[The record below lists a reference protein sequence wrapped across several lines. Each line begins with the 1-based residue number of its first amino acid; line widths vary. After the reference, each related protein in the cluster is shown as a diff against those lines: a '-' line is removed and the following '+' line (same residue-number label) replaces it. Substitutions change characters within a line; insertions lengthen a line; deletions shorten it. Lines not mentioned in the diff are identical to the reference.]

1 MSSRRGELR
10 IAALE
15 APHVAAAQ
23 ALLAGERPAELLDR
37 ALAGTRECV
46 ALPATRGDGL
56 LGVVVHGDVA
66 GTRSTAAV
74 LWLAVAGDARREG
87 TGRALL
93 DAAIARLRDRGAT
106 LVVAE
111 VAADDRHAAILALLA
126 AAGFDREG
134 VVPDFYRDGVA
145 LTLWTRRLA

>member
-1 MSSRRGELR
+1 MSPGRGELR
-10 IAALE
+10 IAPLE
-15 APHVAAAQ
+15 APHIGAAR

-46 ALPATRGDGL
+46 ALAATRDERL
-56 LGVVVHGDVA
+56 LGVVLHGDVA
-66 GTRSTAAV
+66 GTRSTGAV

-87 TGRALL
+87 IGRALL
-93 DAAIARLRDRGAT
+93 DAALVRLADGGAT

-111 VAADDRHAAILALLA
+111 VAADDRHAAMLALLA

-134 VVPDFYRDGVA
+134 AVADFYREGVA
-145 LTLWTRRLA
+145 LTLWTRRPA